1 MKLPS
6 FPSRIVKFTSLVVAV
21 AVTIVTVWWWHNPA
35 FSTQKYFQPQSI
47 NINTYDLFD
56 VGVVDV
62 NQDGNLDIFTTN
74 HSATQSML
82 INDGQGNF
90 TEVLSQ
96 WQLDQDV
103 NLPGL
108 EASPKQ
114 PIIDQ
119 PGLYIYRQDTW
130 QSSAEDAYTALIIEA
145 KGLENLGTI
154 QGKITLASSL
164 DWELKDD
171 FQVEVEQKKL
181 PSGGT
186 NTTINFTVDG
196 SGKLFLNHAL
206 VALPV
211 SVQLDKQLPLKS
223 IYVGSK
229 KLQPPSHNLTL
240 HWRDRHGMA
249 WADYN
254 GDGNMDVFISRGGLR
269 GQMITSPELFSGDFF
284 HDELMTNTGEKFV
297 NRTSKSGLAKR
308 GCPGRQT
315 AWVDVNND
323 QLLDLYLVCGK
334 GKPPGDLV
342 DNQLYQQQENG
353 QFINVG
359 KQYNIAH
366 AERGAFAWLD
376 TDLDGDMDLV
386 WATKEEFK
394 IYNNQGE
401 TLQLT
406 STITNNQGKVD
417 KLAIADFDSDGDFD
431 IFTAQSRGTNLL
443 LNNQGTYTQTLPQD
457 IGLPSEAITANWV
470 DYDNDGFIDLHAV
483 PSGLYRQLPSHKFVK
498 TTILEHKRS
507 LSSLDEA
514 RCAWFDFDNDGSLD
528 VLIASKYRPWWVRIA
543 SSLPFLDIPDPRQ
556 WEAQIYHNVGAKN
569 HWLEIDLVGVG
580 TNPQALGTKVQITTP
595 EGLQLE
601 QVGQADGSHYSQGH
615 YRLYFGLSKYTQAE
629 TIKVLW
635 SDGTVQ
641 SVAPPQE
648 SGLLTISY
656 PQ

>member
-1 MKLPS
+1 MFRKIRFIGLA
-6 FPSRIVKFTSLVVAV
+6 LVVT
-21 AVTIVTVWWWHNPA
+21 VTIITVWWWKSPTFNTQNY
-35 FSTQKYFQPQSI
+35 FSEQ
-47 NINTYDLFD
+47 NLNLNTYDLFD
-56 VGVVDV
+56 VGIVDV

-74 HSATQSML
+74 HSAAQSML
-82 INDGQGNF
+82 VNNGQGKF

-96 WQLDQDV
+96 WDLNQDV

-108 EASPKQ
+108 EAALKGPVT
-114 PIIDQ
+114 DR
-119 PGLYIYRQDTW
+119 PGLYIYRKDTW
-130 QSSAEDAYTALIIEA
+130 QSSPDDAYTALVIEA
-145 KGLENLGTI
+145 KGLENLEKI
-154 QGKITLASSL
+154 QGKITLASSV
-164 DWELKDD
+164 EGKTKDNV
-171 FQVEVEQKKL
+171 QVDIEENKL
-181 PSGGT
+181 QSGAT
-186 NTTINFTVDG
+186 NTTIEFTVDG
-196 SGKLFLNHAL
+196 MGKLSLNHAL

-211 SVQLDKQLPLKS
+211 SIELDSQLPLNF
-223 IYVGSK
+223 IYIGSQG
-229 KLQPPSHNLTL
+229 LHPSSHSFTL

-269 GQMITSPELFSGDFF
+269 GQMINSPELFSGDFF

-297 NRTSKSGLAKR
+297 NRTSTSGLAKR

-342 DNQLYQQQENG
+342 DNQLYQQLENG

-366 AERGAFAWLD
+366 PERGSFAWLD

-386 WATKEEFK
+386 WATTKEFHV
-394 IYNNQGE
+394 YTNQGE
-401 TLQLT
+401 KLKLT
-406 STITNNQGKVD
+406 STITNNRGRVD

-443 LNNQGTYTQTLPQD
+443 INNQGTYTQTLPED

-483 PSGLYRQLPSHKFVK
+483 PSGLYRQLPSHQFVK
-498 TTILEHKRS
+498 TTILEYKRS

-556 WEAQIYHNVGAKN
+556 WDAQIYHNIGSKN

-595 EGLQLE
+595 ESLQLE

-615 YRLYFGLSKYTQAE
+615 YRLYFGLGKHTQAE

-635 SDGTVQ
+635 SDGTIQ
-641 SVAPPQE
+641 SVTPPHK

-656 PQ
+656 PQETA